1 MQVLR
6 NVYQLYLI
14 LFAFFIF
21 LVDDNRWGWCDPN
34 CVTEKLRPTML
45 LEASL
50 TILHP
55 SACQALFNRS
65 KAFESYD
72 KENEL
77 CAGKL
82 A

>member
-1 MQVLR
+1 MLTLFGF
-6 NVYQLYLI
+6 LYI
-14 LFAFFIF
+14 S
-21 LVDDNRWGWCDPN
+21 VHDNRWGWCDPN

-55 SACQALFNRS
+55 TACQALFNRS
-65 KAFESYD
+65 KAFEAYD

-77 CAGKL
+77 CAGEWV
-82 A
+82 